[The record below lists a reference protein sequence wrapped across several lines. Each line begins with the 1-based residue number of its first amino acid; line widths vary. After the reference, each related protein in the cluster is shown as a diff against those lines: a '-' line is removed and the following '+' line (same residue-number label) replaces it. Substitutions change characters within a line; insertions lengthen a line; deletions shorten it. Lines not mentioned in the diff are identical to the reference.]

1 MSDELH
7 DYFQNKQNCFN
18 AINTA
23 RKAFGSTATTEEEY
37 DAMEKGLGLML
48 LHCPEDLQ
56 DIVHATLH
64 ESTARRFY
72 HEMRWMN
79 ENLDNDVAMG

>member
-7 DYFQNKQNCFN
+7 DYFQDEQNCFKT
-18 AINTA
+18 IHTA
-23 RKAFGSTATTEEEY
+23 RKAFGSTLTTEEEY
-37 DAMEKGLGLML
+37 DMMEKGLGLML
-48 LHCPEDLQ
+48 LHCPLDLQ
-56 DIVHATLH
+56 DIVHATLS

-79 ENLDNDVAMG
+79 EELDCEPSFG

>member
-7 DYFQNKQNCFN
+7 DHFQNKDNCYKT
-18 AINTA
+18 IQTA
-23 RKAFGSTATTEEEY
+23 RKAFGSTLTTEEEY
-37 DAMEKGLGLML
+37 DMMEKGLGLMF

-56 DIVHATLH
+56 DIVHATLS

-79 ENLDNDVAMG
+79 EELDSVPAMG